1 MKKNLPFLIILIMTL
16 SCAKSK
22 DYNITINNNSNK
34 TILVERGLAYPRDS
48 LGVLKVLYSDII
60 DPPQPIKPHS
70 SQKRSGP
77 GYILS
82 SWYIDFFDAKTE
94 FYGYVS
100 IYIMDAAVKVRY
112 DLETIQKALP

>member
-1 MKKNLPFLIILIMTL
+1 MTL

-22 DYNITINNNSNK
+22 DYYITINNNSNK

-77 GYILS
+77 GYNYLHGILIFS
-82 SWYIDFFDAKTE
+82 MQKQSFTGMFLYI
-94 FYGYVS
+94 
-100 IYIMDAAVKVRY
+100 
-112 DLETIQKALP
+112 